1 MVAVG
6 YYYEG
11 DCPGT
16 IHPYYLYVAGGLI
29 LAMSFVLLLF
39 AVIIKITK
47 TFYITGFF
55 LALGYLIM
63 MLGIAIWGSVAVFG
77 M

>member
-11 DCPGT
+11 DCS
-16 IHPYYLYVAGGLI
+16 PYYLYVAGGLI

-47 TFYITGFF
+47 KFHITGLFF
-55 LALGYLIM
+55 AL
-63 MLGIAIWGSVAVFG
+63 
-77 M
+77 